1 MFKPLES
8 FNSRLDNQLK
18 LSIGKM
24 ENYLRNWWVL
34 TQNIKNPCQIRSYE
48 LKTNYSIKIAENN
61 PSMGQG

>member
-48 LKTNYSIKIAENN
+48 LKTLFDQDSWK
-61 PSMGQG
+61 